1 VVDAA
6 VQILFTYSVLFKE
19 LLSVYSRNLYVIFS
33 MD

>member
-6 VQILFTYSVLFKE
+6 VQILFNNSVLFKE